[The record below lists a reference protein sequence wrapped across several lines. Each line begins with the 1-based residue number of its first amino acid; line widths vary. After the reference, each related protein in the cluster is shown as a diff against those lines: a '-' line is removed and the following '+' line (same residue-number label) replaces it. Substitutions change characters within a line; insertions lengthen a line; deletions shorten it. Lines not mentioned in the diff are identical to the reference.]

1 MRQVYGVIN
10 ACFPQLCVSAS
21 IIPMTITSADRIF
34 GAVARRKDLLTEA
47 QVRELTEV
55 LEQSRQEGERLPIEA
70 VAIDLGFLNSK
81 EIALIFKI
89 RRRYARLCKLC
100 GQVTYI
106 LPEESSTPCEFCG
119 PIDPNDS
126 EWVLTESE
134 AYFIGK
140 RIGDYTPLD
149 KGGEER
155 GAKVYLARRDDENRL
170 YVLKVLSIEVKD
182 RVGLTRFIREVDI
195 CRNIRHPNVVSVVD
209 AGEFEG
215 NRYLVLEYVEGQ
227 SLMDRL
233 EEQGKLPW
241 EEALDILLHVCKG
254 LAVFHDMGVVHRD
267 VKPEKI
273 ILGRKGE
280 ARISDFALAK
290 ELRGGMSIT
299 DESEFVGTPLY
310 MTPEA
315 GEVQLMDQRAD
326 VYCLGLTFFYILT
339 GHHPFEN
346 RGLMDILRKTAHKEI
361 EDPRRFVEELPT
373 SLVRVLG
380 KMVCVDRDLR
390 YPSAREVA
398 HDLMALSLKEEVSVG
413 NANYWPESL

>member
-1 MRQVYGVIN
+1 
-10 ACFPQLCVSAS
+10 
-21 IIPMTITSADRIF
+21 MTMTSADRIF
-34 GAVARRKDLLTEA
+34 GVIALRKELLTHSQVQKLTSA
-47 QVRELTEV
+47 QKDARQAGKEVGIETVATE
-55 LEQSRQEGERLPIEA
+55 
-70 VAIDLGFLNSK
+70 LGFLIPREVS
-81 EIALIFKI
+81 LIFKI

-106 LPEESSTPCEFCG
+106 LPEETSSTPCEFCG

-126 EWVLTESE
+126 QWSLTESE

-140 RIGDYTPLD
+140 RIGDYTPMD

-155 GAKVYLARRDDENRL
+155 GAKIYLARRDDENRL
-170 YVLKVLSIEVKD
+170 YILKVLSIEVKD
-182 RVGLTRFIREVDI
+182 RVSLTRFIREVDI

-215 NRYLVLEYVEGQ
+215 RRYLVLEYVEGQ

-233 EEQGKLPW
+233 EERGFLPW
-241 EEALDILLHVCKG
+241 AEALDILLQVCKG
-254 LAVFHDMGVVHRD
+254 LAVFHDMGVMHRD

-290 ELRGGMSIT
+290 ELKGGMSIT

-310 MTPEA
+310 MAPEA
-315 GEVQLMDQRAD
+315 GEVDRMDQRGD
-326 VYCLGLTFFYILT
+326 VYCLGLTFYYTLT
-339 GHHPFEN
+339 GRHPFA
-346 RGLMDILRKTAHKEI
+346 GSDLIDILKKKAHREVK
-361 EDPRRFVEELPT
+361 DPRDLVEGLPP

-380 KMVCVDRDLR
+380 KMISVDRDAR
-390 YPSAREVA
+390 YASARELA
-398 HDLMALSLKEEVSVG
+398 LDLMAVSVHEDVSVG
-413 NANYWPESL
+413 QANYWPDA